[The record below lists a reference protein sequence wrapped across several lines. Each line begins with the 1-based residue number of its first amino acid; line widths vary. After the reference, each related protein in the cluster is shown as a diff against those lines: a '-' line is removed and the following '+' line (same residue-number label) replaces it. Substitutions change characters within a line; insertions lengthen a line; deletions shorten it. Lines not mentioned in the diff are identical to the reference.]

1 MKNRANNKIFIL
13 LLPVLLIPMATF
25 TWLALSYVHT
35 YRREHFPSCIMLVKE
50 PQYRRATW
58 RIHGKEHAFYDTPEV
73 PGYKICA
80 KSYDNIKI
88 KEELGY
94 GISIIYDVNSFFA
107 KSKLQFMNFT
117 ISEINSD
124 NPMKCVE
131 LIY

>member
-13 LLPVLLIPMATF
+13 LFSVLLILMATF

-124 NPMKCVE
+124 NPMKYVE